1 MKLGIG
7 GGAFGFRGGVSTRG
21 AGVGVGPFSAGT
33 SWRGGRSRSGGG
45 GGVVWVIAIGLVLFL
60 ALWPYLLGT
69 FIAVQCGAWNPSTT
83 RFVVGWCFEVVYIA
97 TLVAAYISS
106 RHQGVQRAAEET
118 QRMAALTASGA
129 VYEVKRAR
137 SVIYR
142 HGTCT
147 VSHRSSET
155 AERCGRS
162 TTPAA
167 GYSTGEIP
175 ASGNS
180 AADYPRTNRLDFA
193 WPAAI
198 LVVGLIIGLA
208 IFVADPIH
216 SPAGDAAAKPCPGQT
231 VATGT
236 VAMPGLVG
244 LNAGDVESQ
253 LKSLGINS
261 VALSSANANYKS
273 VWKASNWTVV
283 STDPGP
289 GCMISPHYPVTV
301 YVTK

>member
-1 MKLGIG
+1 M
-7 GGAFGFRGGVSTRG
+7 
-21 AGVGVGPFSAGT
+21 GPFSAGT
-33 SWRGGRSRSGGG
+33 AWSGGQSRGGGDSG
-45 GGVVWVIAIGLVLFL
+45 VIWVIAIGLVLFL

-83 RFVVGWCFEVVYIA
+83 RFVVGWCLEVVYIA
-97 TLVAAYISS
+97 ALVAAYVSS
-106 RHQGVQRAAEET
+106 RHQSALRAAEET
-118 QRMAALTASGA
+118 QRMAVLTASGA

-142 HGTCT
+142 HGTCA
-147 VSHRSSET
+147 VSHRSSEA
-155 AERCGRS
+155 AERCGGS
-162 TTPAA
+162 TIPVA
-167 GYSTGEIP
+167 GYSSGETCP
-175 ASGNS
+175 SGT
-180 AADYPRTNRLDFA
+180 AIADYPPTNRLDFA

-208 IFVADPIH
+208 VFVADPIH
-216 SPAGDAAAKPCPGQT
+216 SPAGDAAAKPCPAQT

-244 LNAGDVESQ
+244 LKAGDVESQ

-261 VALSSANANYKS
+261 VALSSANPNYKS